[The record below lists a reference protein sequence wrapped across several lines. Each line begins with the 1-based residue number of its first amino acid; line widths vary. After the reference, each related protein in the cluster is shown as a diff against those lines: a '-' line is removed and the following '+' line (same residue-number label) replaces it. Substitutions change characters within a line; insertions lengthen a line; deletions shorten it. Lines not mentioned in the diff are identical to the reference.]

1 MLHIGDCRAWARGLA
16 PGSVQ
21 TIVTSPPYFGLRSY
35 LPSDHPD
42 KARELGGEKTP
53 DEFVANLVALFRDLR
68 AALRD
73 DGTLWLNLGDSYAGS
88 WGNYGGQNRGNGT
101 QREIVNGSQAPQQA
115 YDGLEKWRPPTSNK
129 MDGIKPKD
137 LIGIPWMTAFA
148 LRADGWYLRS
158 AITWCKRAPMP
169 ESVTDRPTSATE
181 MVFLLTK
188 SPRYYYDS
196 EAIAEPLA
204 EQRTPISWEDR
215 KAGGAGT
222 GSLVIGHSASNPR
235 GVSHNLGYDKPTRNA
250 RNFWLLGPSPYPDA
264 HFATFPPE
272 IPRRAIRAGT
282 SEKGACAA
290 CGAPWR
296 RRVERGDRVALQTRG
311 EQAYNLAK
319 NGGEGFVRASN
330 FARDG
335 VMPGQGYE
343 YTTVGW
349 EPSCRCNAG
358 VVPCTVCDPFM
369 GSGTTAAVAVEEN
382 RAWVGCDLDARAAGW
397 LAGRLARVQ
406 RRLPL
411 AV

>member
-1 MLHIGDCRAWARGLA
+1 MLTIGDAREWARGLE

-35 LPSDHPD
+35 LPADHPD
-42 KARELGGEKTP
+42 KARELGGEQTP
-53 DEFVANLVALFRDLR
+53 DEFVGNLVALLAALR
-68 AALRD
+68 PALRD
-73 DGTLWLNLGDSYAGS
+73 DGTVWLNLGDSYAGS
-88 WGNYGGQNRGNGT
+88 PVSGYRPGEVPGEGGDQHGARNRNG
-101 QREIVNGSQAPQQA
+101 VGAVP
-115 YDGLEKWRPPTSNK
+115 
-129 MDGIKPKD
+129 GIKPKD
-137 LIGIPWMTAFA
+137 LIGIPWLTAFA

-158 AITWCKRAPMP
+158 AITWCKKACMP
-169 ESVTDRPTSATE
+169 ESVQDRPTSATE

-282 SEKGACAA
+282 SEYGACA
-290 CGAPWR
+290 GMVKKLKLR
-296 RRVERGDRVALQTRG
+296 EDLQPE
-311 EQAYNLAK
+311 EQAK
-319 NGGEGFVRASN
+319 
-330 FARDG
+330 
-335 VMPGQGYE
+335 VMAFLTRKGL
-343 YTTVGW
+343 V
-349 EPSCRCNAG
+349 
-358 VVPCTVCDPFM
+358 
-369 GSGTTAAVAVEEN
+369 
-382 RAWVGCDLDARAAGW
+382 
-397 LAGRLARVQ
+397 
-406 RRLPL
+406 
-411 AV
+411 